1 MVKKT
6 NEEMMEALNE
16 ATKKIGDVY
25 YSLSCQ
31 KEKKEP
37 AKTSKKDEPSD
48 PIETILKIA
57 LLVLCFSGGFLL
69 VSFGIVFIL
78 RGFGIAK

>member
-37 AKTSKKDEPSD
+37 AAKKLGGIKNKKSKEISKGKSNS
-48 PIETILKIA
+48 K
-57 LLVLCFSGGFLL
+57 
-69 VSFGIVFIL
+69 
-78 RGFGIAK
+78 

>member
-1 MVKKT
+1 
-6 NEEMMEALNE
+6 MEALNE

-37 AKTSKKDEPSD
+37 AKKEEPSD

-57 LLVLCFSGGFLL
+57 LLLLCFSGAFLL

-78 RGFGIAK
+78 RGLGIAK